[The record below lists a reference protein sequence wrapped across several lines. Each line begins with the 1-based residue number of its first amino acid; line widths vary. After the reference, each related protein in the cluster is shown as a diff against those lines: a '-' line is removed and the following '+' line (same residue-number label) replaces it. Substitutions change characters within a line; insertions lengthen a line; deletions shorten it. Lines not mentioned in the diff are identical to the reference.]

1 MVNEKLAMTREMI
14 EFHIEIRI
22 VYNLDLY
29 LGFVIN
35 LKSNEDQHGLD
46 RAQSTFRLV
55 WILSD

>member
-1 MVNEKLAMTREMI
+1 MM
-14 EFHIEIRI
+14 EFYIEIRI

-35 LKSNEDQHGLD
+35 LKRNEDQHGLD
-46 RAQSTFRLV
+46 HAQSTFRLV